1 MIEAKRKEIRRLWL
15 QGMPAAQI
23 AAEVGCAKQSVYHI
37 VRHKHTRVEL
47 TCIYPA
53 LEAWRQRKGLSLS
66 AMCSLARLDPSI
78 AKKMSGKDRPER
90 LTIQQIHSFLHLTG
104 MTFEEAFGGVEF
116 D

>member
-1 MIEAKRKEIRRLWL
+1 MIEARRKEIRRLWE
-15 QGMPAAQI
+15 QGYTYDQI
-23 AAEVGCAKQSVYHI
+23 ADRYGCTEATVYHAL
-37 VRHKHTRVEL
+37 RRKQTRVEL

-66 AMCSLARLDPSI
+66 AMCSLAGLDPSI

-104 MTFEEAFGGVEF
+104 MTFEEAFGGVDF